1 MTPSWLDDAFIFI
14 GTLFA
19 MGAFILAVASNGG
32 FA

>member
-1 MTPSWLDDAFIFI
+1 MTPTWLDNAVIFF

-32 FA
+32 VA